1 MVCNGFC
8 LIGNPTWKGKPIITI
23 LNENKGTTNSTNNMK
38 ETLFKSVLVNWEG
51 KIYNAKG
58 NGRDC
63 TDNFVVKYWR
73 RIYPRGYKMTEL
85 LDKSDRQYTLNGLHT
100 NASYAVQV
108 IAREDKGAI
117 GVDYNRSPTIYFK
130 TGDGS
135 KIQDIEE
142 TVSQEKLDNEEIRVN
157 NGISD
162 ETTEYKNNRE
172 KKMLYFCDQIQNRTA
187 SDLYE
192 PNLSELENANVTGRY
207 NLMTK
212 NGNNA
217 SIIAPLIKTLSLR
230 LHSIQNLL
238 YLLACT

>member
-1 MVCNGFC
+1 M
-8 LIGNPTWKGKPIITI
+8 
-23 LNENKGTTNSTNNMK
+23 
-38 ETLFKSVLVNWEG
+38 
-51 KIYNAKG
+51 
-58 NGRDC
+58 
-63 TDNFVVKYWR
+63 
-73 RIYPRGYKMTEL
+73 
-85 LDKSDRQYTLNGLHT
+85 
-100 NASYAVQV
+100 
-108 IAREDKGAI
+108 
-117 GVDYNRSPTIYFK
+117 
-130 TGDGS
+130 
-135 KIQDIEE
+135 
-142 TVSQEKLDNEEIRVN
+142 SQEKSDNEEIRVN

-172 KKMLYFCDQIQNRTA
+172 KKISYFCDQIQNRTA

-192 PNLSELENANVTGRY
+192 PNLSELENANVTGRN